1 MTAAAVDPYE
11 LERFLSAQKDTY
23 LDALRELRSGHKR
36 THWMWFIFP
45 QLDGL
50 GTSATARRYAI
61 KSLEEARAYLAH
73 PILGARLVECTTT
86 VNKLQGRT
94 TLQIFGTPDHMKFC
108 SSMTLFELAGS
119 HTEFTFAL
127 DKYCKGRDQVTLKV
141 LQGIQSE

>member
-1 MTAAAVDPYE
+1 
-11 LERFLSAQKDTY
+11 
-23 LDALRELRSGHKR
+23 
-36 THWMWFIFP
+36 MWFIFP

-61 KSLEEARAYLAH
+61 KSLEEARAYLTH

-86 VNKLQGRT
+86 VNRLQGRT
-94 TLQIFGTPDHMKFC
+94 ALQIFGTPDHMKFC
-108 SSMTLFELAGS
+108 SSITLIELAGS
-119 HTEFTFAL
+119 CAEFTFAL